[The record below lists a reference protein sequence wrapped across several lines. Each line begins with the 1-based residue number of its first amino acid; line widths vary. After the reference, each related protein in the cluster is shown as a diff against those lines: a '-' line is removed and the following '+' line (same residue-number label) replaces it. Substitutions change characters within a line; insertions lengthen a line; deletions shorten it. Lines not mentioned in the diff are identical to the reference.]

1 MEQGPREQQPAER
14 ATGLGYPGMQL
25 ARALARAEQCQDPQE
40 QARAQERADQWS
52 AALFGILSGGI
63 RPGSRTPVS
72 GLPAWATL
80 QVVTGGFATGDV
92 LSGGPLQPHEL
103 AWLETLGLQRLR
115 GEAARQALNTW
126 FLTEEGQQQLGQWL
140 QSGCYE
146 VRVPEEGALL
156 AIHGLARCGQSEAAR
171 AVVDELAP
179 YFGRM
184 RFFPKPAEVPVDLGS
199 RVCLEPAGQTAERL
213 ATKRANRQVQAQQES
228 VTVWTPF
235 YDELVALFLETV
247 DGPPPLA
254 LRTKAG
260 DWRRNDRGTIELTGG
275 WPGTRQPEGWT
286 ERAEDL
292 LHRFHRLRATHR
304 LCTRPDRTDD
314 SLGLLLELLR
324 RRLKAP
330 AEFGVKEAGRV
341 RLVLGRYLAK
351 HGGPSSTQCRSQRE
365 REQRHAGAPLH
376 RDIGQVVA
384 QRLRQLPA
392 EQGIDTVDPMVL
404 PVSEGED
411 RSGKVPSG
419 TAIPPA
425 IARKVERCLRESM
438 EELVRRGLIGS
449 GEVLAALSP
458 RTSSIRVADGIADPA
473 LRTLYVSIYRAFRQ
487 RRSLLLLNLE
497 RQVQLAE
504 LPWVAALDR
513 LRVQD
518 GGEQQAARAAL
529 EELVVMAL
537 KAFPHAVLPNK
548 LVREMDSLATSAG
561 LKLPLTEELAADI
574 FMGEFSPKF
583 AAAAHMAWQ
592 LIGGTLYA
600 RYYRIAEDP
609 SQHAVGFAALCAG
622 RAGSR
627 PKGRSVAYNGCMIE
641 QQQILTTHNLA
652 VLIHGLGLRDRLAA
666 DFEPLAKRCFDWVCR
681 RLQGPAPDRHS
692 RLIHIKH
699 AAYAWR
705 QMVFFLAMCSEEQVE
720 AFERWAQE
728 RLLKMP
734 LGQRERLDA
743 ALGGLD
749 LHVAHEPRRR
759 GKEGAVFLGWT
770 VGRHWM
776 AGRKEEP
783 A

>member
-1 MEQGPREQQPAER
+1 MEQGPREQQRAER
-14 ATGLGYPGMQL
+14 VVGLGYPGMQL
-25 ARALARAEQCQDPQE
+25 ARALARAEQCQD
-40 QARAQERADQWS
+40 AQERARAQAKVEQWTS
-52 AALFGILSGGI
+52 ALSGMLSGRI

-92 LSGGPLQPHEL
+92 LSGGPLQPHENSL
-103 AWLETLGLQRLR
+103 LEMLGLQRLVGDAGR
-115 GEAARQALNTW
+115 HALNTW
-126 FLTEEGQQQLGQWL
+126 FLTDDGQERLGQWL

-156 AIHGLARCGQSEAAR
+156 AIHGLARCGQPEAAR
-171 AVVDELAP
+171 AVLDVLVPHFA
-179 YFGRM
+179 RM

-213 ATKRANRQVQAQQES
+213 AAKRANRQVLVQHES

-247 DGPPPLA
+247 DGAPPLA
-254 LRTKAG
+254 LRTACG
-260 DWRRNDRGTIELTGG
+260 GWRRNEHGTIELAGG
-275 WPGTRQPEGWT
+275 WPGSQWPDGWT
-286 ERAEDL
+286 DRAHDL
-292 LHRFHRLRATHR
+292 LERFKSLRVVHR

-314 SLGLLLELLR
+314 SLGLLLDLLR
-324 RRLKAP
+324 RRLKNP
-330 AEFGVKEAGRV
+330 ADFGAKEAGRV

-351 HGGPSSTQCRSQRE
+351 HGEPASAQCRSQRA
-365 REQRHAGAPLH
+365 REQRHAAAPLH
-376 RDIGQVVA
+376 RDISQVVA
-384 QRLRQLPA
+384 QRLRQQPA
-392 EQGIDTVDPMVL
+392 EQGVDSIEPLLL

-411 RSGKVPSG
+411 PSGKVPGG
-419 TAIPPA
+419 TPVPPA
-425 IARKVERCLRESM
+425 IARKVERCLRETM

-458 RTSSIRVADGIADPA
+458 HASSVRMADGIADPA
-473 LRTLYVSIYRAFRQ
+473 LRTLYVAIYRAFRQ

-513 LRVQD
+513 LRGLD
-518 GGEQQAARAAL
+518 GGGEQQASRAAL

-600 RYYRIAEDP
+600 RCFGIGEDP
-609 SQHAVGFAALCAG
+609 SQYAEGFAALCAA
-622 RAGSR
+622 RAGPR
-627 PKGRSVAYNGCMIE
+627 PAARSVAYNGCVIE

-652 VLIHGLGLRDRLAA
+652 VLIHGLGLRDRLAE

-681 RLQGPAPDRHS
+681 RLQVPAPDWHS

-705 QMVFFLAMCSEEQVE
+705 QMVFFLAMCSAEQE
-720 AFERWAQE
+720 AAFDQWARQ
-728 RLLKMP
+728 RLLKVP
-734 LGQRERLDA
+734 IGLREKLNE
-743 ALGGLD
+743 ALGGLG
-749 LHVAHEPRRR
+749 LHAAHEPARK
-759 GKEGAVFLGWT
+759 GEEGRVFLGWT
-770 VGRHWM
+770 VGRHWLV
-776 AGRKEEP
+776 
-783 A
+783 

>member
-1 MEQGPREQQPAER
+1 MEQGPREQQSAER
-14 ATGLGYPGMQL
+14 VAGYPGMQL

-40 QARAQERADQWS
+40 QARAQEKADQWS

-63 RPGSRTPVS
+63 RPGSRTPVR

-103 AWLETLGLQRLR
+103 TWLETLGLQRLR
-115 GEAARQALNTW
+115 GDAARHALNTW

-156 AIHGLARCGQSEAAR
+156 AIHGLARCGQSPAAR
-171 AVVDELAP
+171 AVLDELAP

-184 RFFPKPAEVPVDLGS
+184 RFFPRPAEVPVDLGS

-213 ATKRANRQVQAQQES
+213 ATKRANRQMQVQQES

-247 DGPPPLA
+247 DGPPPSA
-254 LRTKAG
+254 LRTAAG
-260 DWRRNDRGTIELTGG
+260 DWRRNERGTIELTGG
-275 WPGTRQPEGWT
+275 WPFTTLPEGWT
-286 ERAEDL
+286 ERAESL
-292 LHRFHRLRATHR
+292 LRRFHHLRATHR

-314 SLGLLLELLR
+314 SLGLLLDLLR

-330 AEFGVKEAGRV
+330 AEFGAKEAGRV

-351 HGGPSSTQCRSQRE
+351 HGEPASAQCRSQRE
-365 REQRHAGAPLH
+365 REQLHAGAPLH

-392 EQGIDTVDPMVL
+392 DQGVDSIDRLLL

-411 RSGKVPSG
+411 LSGKVPGG
-419 TAIPPA
+419 TAVPPA

-458 RTSSIRVADGIADPA
+458 RASSMRVADGIADPA

-513 LRVQD
+513 LRGQD
-518 GGEQQAARAAL
+518 GGEQQASRAAL

-600 RYYRIAEDP
+600 RYYGIAEDP
-609 SQHAVGFAALCAG
+609 PQHAEGFAALCAA
-622 RAGSR
+622 RAGPR
-627 PKGRSVAYNGCMIE
+627 PTGRSVAYNGCLIE
-641 QQQILTTHNLA
+641 QQQILTTQNLA
-652 VLIHGLGLRDRLAA
+652 VLIHGLGLRDLLVA

-681 RLQGPAPDRHS
+681 RLRVPAPDWHS

-705 QMVFFLAMCSEEQVE
+705 QMVFFLAMCSEGQAV
-720 AFERWAQE
+720 AFDQWARQ
-728 RLLKMP
+728 RLLKVP
-734 LGQRERLDA
+734 VGLREKLDEA
-743 ALGGLD
+743 SGGLG
-749 LHVAHEPRRR
+749 LQVAHDPGRKDE
-759 GKEGAVFLGWT
+759 EGRVVLGWT
-770 VGRHWM
+770 VGRHWL
-776 AGRKEEP
+776 ARWKEEGD
-783 A
+783 